1 MDDPKIKEAM
11 AKTEEELN
19 KREMG
24 LMERH
29 KDVLEHGKATLEMKQ
44 DLAKQQVKGKYYVMM
59 TRKLTLLAHLQSADL
74 EDFKKQYEEAKDNAA
89 KLLAEKEAE
98 YKAQMEEAQAKIKA
112 AQVIFWLMTS
122 LFPDFA
128 YCPRLVNSLYF
139 QNEVLYS
146 VFRLDKILRFMT
158 SPFFQEKV
166 QADIAAKQAELLA
179 GIEQM
184 QAQQAAEEKQQ
195 L

>member
-44 DLAKQQVKGKYYVMM
+44 DLAKQQVKGKYYVIM

-112 AQVIFWLMTS
+112 AQVI
-122 LFPDFA
+122 
-128 YCPRLVNSLYF
+128 
-139 QNEVLYS
+139 
-146 VFRLDKILRFMT
+146 LRFMT
-158 SPFFQEKV
+158 S
-166 QADIAAKQAELLA
+166 LLLSDFA
-179 GIEQM
+179 YFSRQNSLVFTRLFSKLTVFSKWSFLFCISTW
-184 QAQQAAEEKQQ
+184 
-195 L
+195 